1 MEVNFQECVRSKEI
15 FNPNQ
20 CAVNAENI
28 RNASTKVASISD
40 TSIVMSK
47 TSGAVILFWQGR
59 EDVEEVELEDAFTFF
74 CSHVFLI
81 LSKIPFYKTEEEGGL
96 SSYD

>member
-1 MEVNFQECVRSKEI
+1 
-15 FNPNQ
+15 
-20 CAVNAENI
+20 
-28 RNASTKVASISD
+28 
-40 TSIVMSK
+40 MSK

-81 LSKIPFYKTEEEGGL
+81 LSNIPFYKTEEEGGV